1 MCTQQVILDSTLRSS
16 QTLDFEEALRA
27 KIVSQEEALQAMVDL
42 YQVFSAGLNP
52 PGRPVGSLLFLGP
65 TGCGKTRVVE
75 AAAETLFGDSQAVI
89 KVNCG
94 EFQHSHEISKLIG
107 SPPGYL
113 GHRETHPMITQEALA
128 ASHTDKL
135 KLSFLLFDEIEKAND
150 ALWQLLLGMLDK
162 ATLTLGDNRRVDLSQ
177 TVIFMTSNLGST
189 EITELM
195 QGGMGF
201 VQPKDKPA
209 TGLDE
214 KVERTAVEA
223 ARRTFSPEFM
233 NRLDKLVVFHALS
246 SEQLEK
252 VLQIELNQV
261 QRRVLETDKRR
272 FLFHV
277 TDAGRQFILQEG
289 TDRRYGARHLKR
301 AIDRHVISP
310 LANLLATE
318 TTNKQPAGA
327 DAVGGASQR
336 RIYLW
341 GTAIRLGPLLGFTI
355 HSLRA
360 MDHASRHTALPYKRL
375 RGSISTSS
383 PVCGISLVSQ
393 YAKAPFSSFVNTER
407 LGDFSR
413 NWNRCSFFSRASGAV
428 AGPRT
433 RTSFPSCGE
442 KYSESCRDHRITF
455 SKLVSRTITLAND
468 VNGGYAIIC
477 RKCNSRS
484 KNAL

>member
-1 MCTQQVILDSTLRSS
+1 MNAMKAAARQQLDPTIRSND
-16 QTLDFEEALRA
+16 TRDFHSSLRA
-27 KIVSQEEALQAMVDL
+27 KIVGQEEGVQSLVDMF
-42 YQVFSAGLNP
+42 QVFCAGLNS

-75 AAAETLFGDSQAVI
+75 AAAEILFGDARAVI
-89 KVNCG
+89 KVDCA
-94 EFQHSHEISKLIG
+94 EFQHSHEIAKLIG

-113 GHRETHPMITQEALA
+113 GHRETHPLITQEALG
-128 ASHTDKL
+128 ASHTEKL
-135 KLSFLLFDEIEKAND
+135 KLSFLLFDEIEKASD

-201 VQPKDKPA
+201 VQPKDKHA

-318 TTNKQPAGA
+318 QVKMDDTLCIDWDTRVGRLVFWKESP
-327 DAVGGASQR
+327 DAAAVLNVSKRTPSQ
-336 RIYLW
+336 LQVV
-341 GTAIRLGPLLGFTI
+341 GTAGGRSTEIP
-355 HSLRA
+355 SPARA
-360 MDHASRHTALPYKRL
+360 
-375 RGSISTSS
+375 RG
-383 PVCGISLVSQ
+383 VGNN
-393 YAKAPFSSFVNTER
+393 K
-407 LGDFSR
+407 
-413 NWNRCSFFSRASGAV
+413 
-428 AGPRT
+428 
-433 RTSFPSCGE
+433 
-442 KYSESCRDHRITF
+442 
-455 SKLVSRTITLAND
+455 
-468 VNGGYAIIC
+468 
-477 RKCNSRS
+477 
-484 KNAL
+484 